1 VLTRII
7 AALSLGFSLAAWGV
21 TSAIAAPVTFNFTF
35 AGNGATATGFI
46 TFEST
51 LLNNPGNNDFELPN
65 PAVLALHVTV
75 SGASAGNG
83 NFNIGSFNEVFFNT
97 NGGTLD
103 FSHALVGQPT
113 SGSPWGTPDSD
124 GGDFNLFSAA
134 PPGPRGVDFFTLGA
148 NGGDA
153 QAMTLTTMALA
164 APASA
169 AVATPTLE
177 DWNLIALAAL
187 LGIAGAFLLRRR
199 EFARIST

>member
-7 AALSLGFSLAAWGV
+7 AALSLGFGLAAWGA

-51 LLNNPGNNDFELPN
+51 LLNNPGVNDFELPN
-65 PAVLALHVTV
+65 PAVLALQVTV
-75 SGASAGNG
+75 SGAAAGNG
-83 NFNIGSFNEVFFNT
+83 NFDIGSFDGVVFDT

-103 FSHALVGQPT
+103 FSHALLGQPT
-113 SGSPWGTPDSD
+113 SGSPWGTPDSS

-134 PPGPRGVDFFTLGA
+134 PGPRGVDYFTLGA
-148 NGGDA
+148 NGGNA
-153 QAMTLTTMALA
+153 QPMTLTTMALA
-164 APASA
+164 APAPA

-187 LGIAGAFLLRRR
+187 LGVAGAFLLRRR
-199 EFARIST
+199 PFARTSA